1 MYDTYVGL
9 AGLNDCRCHQP
20 MAHSVAHSLHEQ
32 NDGLREEEGRRGREE
47 VEGRRR
53 GKGGGGREEGE
64 GRKRKREGKGKEE
77 EEGRCP
83 PSTYGLSLNRVAT
96 CSQNMVKWSCTCCS
110 LS

>member
-9 AGLNDCRCHQP
+9 AGLNDCRYHQP

-47 VEGRRR
+47 VEGGRR
-53 GKGGGGREEGE
+53 GKGGGGREEEE
-64 GRKRKREGKGKEE
+64 GRRGKGGRGREE
-77 EEGRCP
+77 GEGRCP